1 LIYFLDN
8 CLSYRYAAMLH
19 ALEMG
24 EVTSLRAHYPA
35 DTKDPVWLPDLGANG
50 WTLISVDHAQRK
62 KPEERRAIVASGA
75 LAFYLSKSFLTLLF
89 DEQAWRLV
97 KLWPEIT
104 KVAERPRDNGKCFLV
119 PVRGGI
125 EPIPM

>member
-8 CLSYRYAAMLH
+8 CISYRYAAMLH

-24 EVTSLRAHYPA
+24 EVTSLRQHYPEN
-35 DTKDPVWLPDLGANG
+35 TKDPVWLPDLGKKG

-62 KPEERRAIVASGA
+62 TPAERKAIVASGA
-75 LAFYLSKSFLTLLF
+75 MAFYLAKSFLSLVF
-89 DEQAWRLV
+89 EEQAWRLV

-104 KVAERPRDNGKCFLV
+104 ATAEKPQGGAKCFLV
-119 PVRGGI
+119 PVKGGI
-125 EPIPM
+125 EPIPL

>member
-8 CLSYRYAAMLH
+8 CISYRYAAMLH

-24 EVTSLRAHYPA
+24 EVTSLRAHYKEDA
-35 DTKDPVWLPDLGANG
+35 KDPVWLPDLGTNG
-50 WTLISVDHAQRK
+50 WTLISVDHAQRR
-62 KPEERRAIVASGA
+62 KPEERQAIIASGA
-75 LAFYLSKSFLTLLF
+75 MAFYLAKSFLSLMF

-104 KVAERPRDNGKCFLV
+104 QTAQKSRGNGKCFLV
-119 PVRGGI
+119 PMRGGI
-125 EPIPM
+125 EPIPL